1 MRAALME
8 RGSIWVDTVPD
19 PIPLAGEVLVKTR
32 ACGICGSDLHAAR
45 HTEAFVNTSREA
57 GGAFKL
63 TTFDPVVLGHEFSAE
78 IVDYGPNTP
87 HDLAVGTVVCSVPM
101 LARQNALA
109 VGYSAEIPGGFAQY
123 MVLSRSLLQPV
134 PAGTPDTHAA
144 LTEPMAVGL
153 HAVNKARLESQR
165 RRAGAWLRSGGSR
178 GDHCTEATRRGAGVR
193 RRLFTAAAQSRRGT
207 RRR

>member
-19 PIPLAGEVLVKTR
+19 PVPLAGEVLVKTR

-78 IVDYGPNTP
+78 IVDYGPSTP
-87 HDLAVGTVVCSVPM
+87 HDLPVGAVVCSVPM
-101 LARQNALA
+101 LARQNPLA
-109 VGYSAEIPGGFAQY
+109 VGYSTEIPGGFAQY
-123 MVLSRSLLQPV
+123 MVLSRSLLRPV
-134 PAGTPDTHAA
+134 PAGF
-144 LTEPMAVGL
+144 
-153 HAVNKARLESQR
+153 
-165 RRAGAWLRSGGSR
+165 SR
-178 GDHCTEATRRGAGVR
+178 
-193 RRLFTAAAQSRRGT
+193 
-207 RRR
+207 